1 MRRMVGKGDRI
12 SRLIW
17 DYGATERRY
26 TFRDSSRPKYFW
38 RGAGKPTAR
47 FIPTI
52 LTKNFIHD
60 PFFQRS
66 SCHQSI
72 SCFSNNTLES
82 RYNHLKFHWVCMIDD
97 LLSKRFG
104 MSRVFLPSSFFF
116 FSKKEEE
123 KRAGK
128 KRNGLD
134 SISGFFFIA
143 RKVSNLNSTSVP
155 TPLKFRDSG
164 TPTYARHPGQWNRKS
179 ERKKRPGTVLTRRS
193 FIQLDIT
200 SFVSRYSPEMLL
212 SNEMKSTG

>member
-1 MRRMVGKGDRI
+1 MRRMVGKRDRI

-66 SCHQSI
+66 SCYQSI

-82 RYNHLKFHWVCMIDD
+82 RYNHLKFHWMCMIDD

-116 FSKKEEE
+116 LFE
-123 KRAGK
+123 KRRRKEGGGK
-128 KRNGLD
+128 KDGLD